1 MSLVPLLN
9 QMREIFRSK
18 VGIDG
23 LVGIDLPR
31 IREVCVVRHVLA
43 DGEEVDPS
51 GDAQTC
57 ELGRIT
63 NSREHEKLWS
73 VEHSRAQDDLSTGR
87 HLPSLTLCPVN
98 EGVRV
103 IW

>member
-1 MSLVPLLN
+1 M
-9 QMREIFRSK
+9 
-18 VGIDG
+18 
-23 LVGIDLPR
+23 
-31 IREVCVVRHVLA
+31 VRHVLA

-103 IW
+103 IWWIDSLEDPVASPNSTPLKHGVVESWFVASRSFVA